1 MKRDFKMK
9 TTTKAI
15 KELVT
20 KEYNPKVYIVLKN
33 MHTISATLIAEE
45 SDGPRLVLANVYDHT
60 IGSKLSGTHIA
71 YSKNVNKIM
80 EVF

>member
-1 MKRDFKMK
+1 MK
-9 TTTKAI
+9 TATKTI
-15 KELVT
+15 RELVT

-33 MHTISATLIAEE
+33 MHTISAALITEE

-60 IGSKLSGTHIA
+60 IGSKLNGTHIL

>member
-9 TTTKAI
+9 TATKAI

-33 MHTISATLIAEE
+33 MHAISATLITEE

-60 IGSKLSGTHIA
+60 LGSKLSGTHIA

-80 EVF
+80 EVL

>member
-1 MKRDFKMK
+1 MK
-9 TTTKAI
+9 TATKTI
-15 KELVT
+15 RELVT

-33 MHTISATLIAEE
+33 MHTISATLITEE
-45 SDGPRLVLANVYDHT
+45 SDGPRLVLTKVFDHT
-60 IGSKLSGTHIA
+60 LNSKLNGRHIL

>member
-1 MKRDFKMK
+1 MK
-9 TTTKAI
+9 TVTKTI
-15 KELVT
+15 RELVT

-33 MHTISATLIAEE
+33 MHTISATLITEE
-45 SDGPRLVLANVYDHT
+45 SDGPRLVLTNVYDHT
-60 IGSKLSGTHIA
+60 ISSKLSGTQIA

>member
-1 MKRDFKMK
+1 MK

-33 MHTISATLIAEE
+33 MHAISATLITEE
-45 SDGPRLVLANVYDHT
+45 SDGPRLVLTNVYDHT
-60 IGSKLSGTHIA
+60 LGSKLSGTHIA

-80 EVF
+80 EVL